1 MKTKKEILGLT
12 SNEAYDLGYNNKE
25 REMLDKIELYGECA
39 PTSRA
44 LLEQDLTNAHKPIKH
59 SNTQAKPPI
68 LVLVGAAAKQSEKK
82 ANARAGKGR

>member
-1 MKTKKEILGLT
+1 MAAAAKQAKSHTLAASSIADG
-12 SNEAYDLGYNNKE
+12 
-25 REMLDKIELYGECA
+25 LDKIELYGECA

-44 LLEQDLTNAHKPIKH
+44 LLELDLTNAHKPIKH